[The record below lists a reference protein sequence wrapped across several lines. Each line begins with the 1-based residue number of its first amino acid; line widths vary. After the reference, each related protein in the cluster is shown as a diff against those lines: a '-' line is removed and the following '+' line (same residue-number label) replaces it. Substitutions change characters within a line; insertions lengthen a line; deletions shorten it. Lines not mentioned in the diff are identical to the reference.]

1 MKSKKQTR
9 LRSKLPQYATIV
21 FSGRTRRVRVPQ
33 KIYVYKQKTTSGWMS
48 SLWCAGRVREPT
60 AAGGRCREA
69 DEVKTTSRQGCA
81 PSCRS
86 MRRLFFRAEPD
97 GFESHGN
104 ICIKT
109 KKQITEVTCFM
120 VRWKGLEPL
129 TP

>member
-1 MKSKKQTR
+1 MVRWKGEGADRCRWQMQGGGRSKNNEQTR
-9 LRSKLPQYATIV
+9 LR
-21 FSGRTRRVRVPQ
+21 
-33 KIYVYKQKTTSGWMS
+33 
-48 SLWCAGRVREPT
+48 
-60 AAGGRCREA
+60 
-69 DEVKTTSRQGCA
+69 

-97 GFESHGN
+97 GFESRGN